1 MSTPRDTS
9 QEAAARVRQ
18 IVMSRTAEE
27 RLRMWSRMSVG
38 ARRLVEAGVRMALG
52 PDASESD
59 VRREVFLRFYGREL
73 GRERALTIFD
83 AMETKR
89 AARAT

>member
-9 QEAAARVRQ
+9 PEAADRVRQ
-18 IVMSRTAEE
+18 IVMSRTPE

-38 ARRLVEAGVRMALG
+38 ARQLAEAGVRMSLG
-52 PDASESD
+52 PDASEFE
-59 VRREVFLRFYGREL
+59 VRREVFLRFCGREL
-73 GRERALTIFD
+73 GRECALTIFD
-83 AMETKR
+83 AIEARR